1 MAKKISKHSR
11 AARRGEV
18 DVSTGEA
25 RDLEKVPRLE
35 KTDTIGPMIRAS
47 ASKNESLLRQKM
59 EKKAAKSSGAKAKA
73 SAISK
78 AVKTR
83 RKKALIIDGR
93 LGSKIEASI
102 NRAKEIKSTR
112 KSGWDAIN
120 KDARA
125 SVKGQS
131 TPDNKKNGA
140 DHYESDQSDWEDMDE
155 EEDEPKAPLAT
166 NAFSVLEEVE
176 A

>member
-11 AARRGEV
+11 AARRGEI
-18 DVSTGEA
+18 SETTGEA

-47 ASKNESLLRQKM
+47 ASKNEDLLRQKM
-59 EKKAAKSSGAKAKA
+59 EKRASKSSKSK

-83 RKKALIIDGR
+83 RKKALVIDGR

-102 NRAKEIKSTR
+102 NRAKEIQSMR
-112 KSGWDAIN
+112 KANWDTIN
-120 KDARA
+120 KQAKEAVKSRLLYNDD
-125 SVKGQS
+125 KGQ
-131 TPDNKKNGA
+131 TQEHKDA
-140 DHYESDQSDWEDMDE
+140 MEDVSDWEDMDE
-155 EEDEPKAPLAT
+155 EEESNDPVPSNRFAP
-166 NAFSVLEEVE
+166 LEEVE